1 MKRIRVRRGRGHGRV
16 SDFTVPERNAL
27 YRAIALRRDVRAEF
41 TSEPV
46 EDDVLRRVLAAA
58 HQAPSVGL
66 SQPWR
71 FLVIRDGARR
81 SAVHAIFA
89 RANEKAAT
97 VYDAETAEHYRRLRL
112 AGIVDAPLNICVTCE
127 DDAPGGSGLGRQTM
141 PEATSYSTVC
151 AIQNLWLAARVEG
164 LGVGW
169 VSILDPIEL
178 RTLLAIPERARIIA
192 YLCVGHVT
200 QFAPV
205 ADLER
210 DRWERRVAL
219 DEVVDYEEYRS
230 R

>member
-1 MKRIRVRRGRGHGRV
+1 V
-16 SDFTVPERNAL
+16 SDFTIPERNAL

-41 TSEPV
+41 TAEPV
-46 EDDVLRRVLAAA
+46 ADDVLRRVLGAA

-71 FLVIRDGARR
+71 FLVIRERARR
-81 SAVHAIFA
+81 RAVQTIFA
-89 RANEKAAT
+89 HANEAAASAY
-97 VYDAETAEHYRRLRL
+97 VGETADKYRRLRL

-127 DDAPGGSGLGRQTM
+127 DDAPRGDGLGRQTM

-169 VSILDPIEL
+169 VSILEPSEL
-178 RTLLAIPERARIIA
+178 RALLAIPERARIIA

-210 DRWERRVAL
+210 DRWERRIAL
-219 DEVVDYEEYRS
+219 DDVVDYEEYRS
-230 R
+230 P